1 MRLIL
6 DTHILLWWWD
16 DSPGLTQDLRDLIA
30 DSAHEVFVSA
40 VSIAEIAVKKSIGR
54 LVVGDDFAEGIE
66 RDGFA
71 ELPLRAAHAARLAS
85 LPLLHRDPFDRM
97 LVAQAQVEGATL
109 ITVDSM
115 VQQYDVKTLPDGQER
130 RKPSHLGSK
139 E

>member
-16 DSPGLTQDLRDLIA
+16 DSPRLTQGLRDLIA
-30 DSAHEVFVSA
+30 DPAHEVLVSA
-40 VSIAEIAVKKSIGR
+40 VSIAEIAVKKAIGR
-54 LVVGDDFAEGIE
+54 LTIRDDFADGIE

-71 ELPLRAAHAARLAS
+71 QLPLTASHGGRLTS

-115 VQQYDVKTLPDGQER
+115 VRQYDVRTLPDRQ
-130 RKPSHLGSK
+130 
-139 E
+139 